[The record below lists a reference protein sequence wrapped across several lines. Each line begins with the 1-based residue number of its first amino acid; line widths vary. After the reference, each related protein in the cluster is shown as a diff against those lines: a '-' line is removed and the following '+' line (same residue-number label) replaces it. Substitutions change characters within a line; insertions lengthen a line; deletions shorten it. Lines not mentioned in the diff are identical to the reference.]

1 MGADASART
10 PQAHTPVPAA
20 HDAFSLGLEARQVFS
35 PAQPRAL
42 YPGGVVHAAP
52 GPEVPELLA
61 THSQSQSVG
70 QGMPSPNA
78 GSDMDNAVA
87 WVMRSSGLP
96 SGSAALEAHLAE
108 LRAAMPE
115 AYED

>member
-1 MGADASART
+1 
-10 PQAHTPVPAA
+10 
-20 HDAFSLGLEARQVFS
+20 
-35 PAQPRAL
+35 L

-52 GPEVPELLA
+52 EVPDLLA
-61 THSQSQSVG
+61 THSQGVG
-70 QGMPSPNA
+70 QGMSSNA

-96 SGSAALEAHLAE
+96 SVSAALEAHLAE

>member
-10 PQAHTPVPAA
+10 PQAHTPVPAV

-52 GPEVPELLA
+52 EVP
-61 THSQSQSVG
+61 SQSVG

-108 LRAAMPE
+108 LRAAVPE